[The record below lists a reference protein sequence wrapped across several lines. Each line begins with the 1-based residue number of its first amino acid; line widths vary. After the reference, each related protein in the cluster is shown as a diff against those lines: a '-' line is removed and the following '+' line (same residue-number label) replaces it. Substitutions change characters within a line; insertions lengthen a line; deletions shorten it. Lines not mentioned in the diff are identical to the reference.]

1 MMDNNLVSQFWTQ
14 INNAIDYKLS
24 SLTSVKSAIVHSV
37 NQNGTVNIS
46 IPPSQI
52 IYHNIQNQSIYRSL
66 QTGDQV
72 KVLVENG
79 NLSNMW
85 IIGGFQLSTDLQGG
99 NSNQPEESVDL
110 TNYVTKNN
118 LATEVSSILSSMI
131 VVSSTA
137 PSNPPEGM
145 IWIEPIV

>member
-1 MMDNNLVSQFWTQ
+1 MDNNLVSQFWTQ

-85 IIGGFQLSTDLQGG
+85 IIGGFQLSTDLQGS

-118 LATEVSSILSSMI
+118 LTTEVGSILSSMVI
-131 VVSSTA
+131 VSATA
-137 PSNPPEGM
+137 PTNPPEGT
-145 IWIEPIV
+145 IWIEPIR

>member
-1 MMDNNLVSQFWTQ
+1 MMDNNLVSQFWAQ

-24 SLTSVKSAIVHSV
+24 SLTSIKSAIVRSV

-52 IYHNIQNQSIYRSL
+52 VYHNIQNQSIYRSL

-85 IIGGFQLSTDLQGG
+85 IIGGFQLNSDLQSG
-99 NSNQPEESVDL
+99 NLNKSEDSVDL
-110 TNYVTKNN
+110 TGYVKKND
-118 LATEVSSILSSMI
+118 LTTEVGSILSSMV

-137 PSNPPEGM
+137 PTNPPEGTV
-145 IWIEPIV
+145 WIEPII